1 MTFPYSEVCNLDKC
15 SICPKAPEKSF
26 LGGKAAGDRGILRTL
41 SDWKKIKIIEAEV
54 CSDHGHMLVENPPK
68 AAVSR
73 FME

>member
-26 LGGKAAGDRGILRTL
+26 LGGKAVRDRGILRKL

-54 CSDHGHMLVENPPK
+54 CSDHGHMLVENSPK
-68 AAVSR
+68 VAVSR